1 MKKAQIIENENGF
14 KAVNA
19 FIFAGSFSLGVMRA
33 GFDLRRVL
41 EISDDQPKQ
50 NAFYFMK
57 NVEDV
62 PVVLPSK
69 WENDE
74 YLASMKDEDIDLMC
88 CNCPC
93 SSLSQINRNA
103 SVDGKNNVHF
113 YRLFNV
119 FQKAQPKAFVIENAP
134 TLIKLGFPILKNLVK
149 QLSSIYRFTIIRDC
163 AGNHDVA
170 MQRMRTLVVG
180 WRRDYFI
187 KIPLVKMDKHKQ
199 TYVKECLGDIYED
212 TTNDNPSKIV
222 DSISSLYKYA
232 KPGEALMKSLA
243 YKYNDG
249 DESFISELKD
259 ATKDTPFMKE
269 IVRVAS
275 KLKAKQNIWD
285 KSPYKLVDDK
295 HFPSLTS
302 VNEYLHPHQDRTLNL
317 REVARIMNYPDWY
330 DFHDEKHETTIPV
343 TQAIAQ
349 GVPANFGK
357 YIASQVC
364 LGLKKEL
371 KTIDDENVDIV
382 FQNHTIERYKEY
394 TKDEFMQLAELKVS
408 NKDSKKIIEKDEEE
422 C

>member
-1 MKKAQIIENENGF
+1 MNKAQIIENENGF

-19 FIFAGSFSLGVMRA
+19 FIFAGSFSLGVMKA

-62 PVVLPSK
+62 SVVLPSE

-74 YLASMKDEDIDLMC
+74 YLASMKNEDIDIMC

-113 YRLFNV
+113 YRLFNI

-134 TLIKLGFPILKNLVK
+134 TLIKLGFPILRDLVEK
-149 QLSSIYRFTIIRDC
+149 LSSIYRFTIIRDC
-163 AGNHDVA
+163 AGNHNVA

-180 WRRDYFI
+180 WRRDYFK
-187 KIPLVKMDKHKQ
+187 KIPLVNTDKHKQ
-199 TYVKECLGDIYED
+199 VYVKDCLGDIYD
-212 TTNDNPSKIV
+212 DKTNDNLSKTV

-232 KPGEALMKSLA
+232 KPGEALIKSLA
-243 YKYNDG
+243 YMYNDG
-249 DESFISELKD
+249 DKNFIEELKN
-259 ATKDTPFMKE
+259 ATKRTSFMKE
-269 IVRVAS
+269 IERVAS

-285 KSPYKLVDDK
+285 KSPYKLIDDK

-317 REVARIMNYPDWY
+317 RETARIMNYPDWY
-330 DFHDEKHETTIPV
+330 DFHDEKNETTIPV

-364 LGLKKEL
+364 LGLKHEL
-371 KTIDDENVDIV
+371 NEIDDNSIDVV
-382 FQNHTIERYKEY
+382 FQNHTIEKYKEF
-394 TKDEFMQLAELKVS
+394 TKDEFMKLSELKIDS
-408 NKDSKKIIEKDEEE
+408 KDSKKLVGKEKYV